1 MSSRVFLSLCFMF
14 FFFSLS
20 AEVFNYK
27 SELESGKLRYIC
39 SGGFENGTVSI
50 VKDDFYKTPGVL
62 KISNENVK
70 NVPFSGANFMI
81 PKDLIN
87 SLKGKPIIFRFL
99 VKHVKG
105 SAVLCY
111 RMRTFKSGKDK
122 YEFILASPEIPFK
135 GESGKWL
142 PMEIKCR
149 FPDSPEIDVVDF
161 HGGIR
166 PSTDTTEYLIDE
178 PVIELLDEKG
188 NLKFDSPLMCYS
200 QANTKTAITKDGKP
214 CATIVIDK
222 KPSKCVEYAVKEL
235 NDHIEMCT
243 GTRLPVSSDISQL
256 TGPQIHIGKTSL
268 TERYCVSP
276 DYLPDDSWIIRSI
289 DGNIIIS
296 GGDNKCDISPL
307 SKDLVPFGTLYGTYE
322 FLERFLGVRWYW
334 PGKIGTVAPQLK
346 NLELDA
352 ININGAPSYQTRF
365 AWYSVHADPEIS
377 SNESMIWWRRM
388 RWGGIGGSP
397 IGMHAFNSWPD
408 RFGKTNPEYFA
419 VQTDGKPMVKG
430 GHGVGGGH
438 VCMSNPDVLKQIVA
452 DKVAEFNK
460 YPWKKYSPVMP
471 GDSNDLYYCRCSLC
485 QEKVDTTKPQ
495 KTGKYSNAVWSFVNK
510 AAAEVYKESPGRFIT
525 CCAYGGYYNVPDFQL
540 LPNVAVTLCLG
551 GGLPNNIYNIESK
564 KKYYADPIDAW
575 QKTGASLYI
584 WDYWDTPRR
593 HKGTYGAPTIFPKAI
608 KEYFLLDHGKVKG
621 HAIEL
626 CEIANDGA
634 ILNKWADWIYD
645 SLNVYVGMRLLWD
658 INGDTEK
665 IINDFYLE
673 FYGPD
678 AAPWI
683 KRFYDEMEAAY
694 ENPDTKGGPEFQWYW
709 ETVWLKTYP
718 PEFVN
723 RVMSYL
729 KKAVELTEGKE
740 PFNARARKTL
750 EGFMPFH
757 RISMKFSGV
766 KADDAKSINVPETDK
781 APEIDGKCDDE
792 CWKTAPET
800 SKFTDSF
807 IMYDLKS
814 STTVKVAE
822 DKDFMYFFITAFFPE
837 GAPIKTDIPKGSRD
851 RFSWNDESSEIFLVQ
866 GKKKYQ
872 FIISPG
878 DSLLDL
884 FQPDISSEL
893 KLSEA
898 IKWNC
903 DNIKYATA
911 VTGNRWTAELAIP
924 FKSLD
929 LERPTVKNPWTVNF
943 TRNYFYPA
951 KDKNIWQCELSC
963 WSPTFGSFHNIEKF
977 GKLYIK

>member
-1 MSSRVFLSLCFMF
+1 MNTRIFLSLILMI
-14 FFFSLS
+14 FSFALN

-27 SELESGKLRYIC
+27 DELEAGKPKYIQSSGFK
-39 SGGFENGTVSI
+39 NGSVNI
-50 VKDDFYKTPGVL
+50 VKDDFYKVPGVL

-70 NVPFSGANFMI
+70 NISFAGANFLM
-81 PKDLIN
+81 PKDLVD
-87 SLKGKPIIFRFL
+87 SLKGKAIAFRVM
-99 VKHVKG
+99 VKHVRG
-105 SAVLCY
+105 SAILNY
-111 RMRTFKSGKDK
+111 RMRAFKGGKEK
-122 YEFILASPEIPFK
+122 YEFILASPETPFK
-135 GESGKWL
+135 GESGKWV

-149 FPDSPEIDVVDF
+149 FPDDPQINIVDF

-166 PSTDTTEYLIDE
+166 PSTDVTEYLIDE

-188 NLKFDSPLMCYS
+188 NIKFDSPLMCYS
-200 QANTKTAITKDGKP
+200 EIDSRIAIIKDGKP
-214 CATIVIDK
+214 CATIITDK
-222 KPSKCVEYAVKEL
+222 NPSKCVEYAVKEL
-235 NDHIEMCT
+235 NDHMEMCT
-243 GTRLPVSSDISQL
+243 GTRLPVSSDLSKV
-256 TGPQIHIGKTSL
+256 TGPQVHIGKTVL
-268 TERYCVSP
+268 TERYSVSP
-276 DYLPDDSWIIRSI
+276 DFLPDDSWIIRSVG
-289 DGNIIIS
+289 GNIIIS
-296 GGDNKCDISPL
+296 GGDNKYNISPV
-307 SKDLVPFGTLYGTYE
+307 SKELVPFGTLYGVYE
-322 FLERFLGVRWYW
+322 FLERSLGVRWYW
-334 PGKIGTVAPQLK
+334 PGKLGTVAPQRK
-346 NLELDA
+346 NLEIDN
-352 ININGAPSYQTRF
+352 ININGNPSYQTRF
-365 AWYSVHADPEIS
+365 AWYSVHGDPGIS
-377 SNESMIWWRRM
+377 NDESIIWWRRM

-408 RFGKTNPEYFA
+408 RFGKTHPEYFA

-452 DKVAEFNK
+452 DKTAEFEK
-460 YPWKKYSPVMP
+460 HPWKRFSPVMP
-471 GDSNDLYYCRCSLC
+471 GDSNDLYYCRCPLC
-485 QEKVDTTKPQ
+485 QSKIDNAKPQ
-495 KTGKYSNAVWSFVNK
+495 RTGKYSNAVWSFVNK
-510 AAAEVYKESPGRFIT
+510 AAAELYKEKPGYFIT
-525 CCAYGGYYNVPDFQL
+525 CCSYAGYYEVPDFQL
-540 LPNVAVTLCLG
+540 LPNIAVTLCLG
-551 GGLPNNIYNIESK
+551 GALPNNIYNPEGK
-564 KKYYADPIDAW
+564 KKYYIDPITAW
-575 QKTGASLYI
+575 RKTGASLYI

-593 HKGTYGAPTIFPKAI
+593 HKGTYGAPTIFPHAI
-608 KEYFLLDHGKVKG
+608 KEYFMLDCGTVKG

-634 ILNKWADWIYD
+634 VLNKWADWIYD
-645 SLNVYVGMRLLWD
+645 SLNVYVGMRLLWNID
-658 INGDTEK
+658 EDPEK
-665 IINDFYLE
+665 IINDFYVE

-683 KRFYDEMEAAY
+683 KKFYDEMEAAY

-723 RVMSYL
+723 RVMGYL
-729 KKAVELTEGKE
+729 KKAVEVTEGKDI
-740 PFNARARKTL
+740 FNARARKTL
-750 EGFMPFH
+750 EGFSPFQ

-766 KADDAKSINVPETDK
+766 KAEEEKSITAPETDK
-781 APEIDGKCDDE
+781 APEIDGKADDE
-792 CWKTAPET
+792 CWKNAPET

-814 STTVKVAE
+814 STTVKVLA
-822 DKDFMYFFITAFFPE
+822 DKDNMYFLITACFPE
-837 GAPIKTDIPKGSRD
+837 KSPLKTDIPKGSRD
-851 RFSWNDESSEIFLVQ
+851 RFSWSDESGEIFLVQ

-903 DNIKYATA
+903 ENIRYATA
-911 VTGNRWTAELAIP
+911 VSEDRWTAELAIP

-929 LERPTVKNPWTVNF
+929 LERPSEKVPWTVNF

-963 WSPTFGSFHNIEKF
+963 WSPTFGSFHNTEKF